1 VVVTC
6 ADWDGEVWQSNII
19 TIAEPV

>member
-6 ADWDGEVWQSNII
+6 ADWWVWSRYCVNRLW
-19 TIAEPV
+19 